1 MAGAARYRWPVVPVS
16 FHDFFSGCATVA
28 GALIGLLF
36 VALSVSPEKL
46 TGDDARAEHQVRAG
60 AAFSALVNTLVI
72 ALVAL
77 LPGASL
83 GQAGII
89 VAAAGLA
96 TTFGLVIV
104 LYLEHQQKIR
114 GDVSMLAILLALYAL
129 QLAAA
134 VQLDGSPRSVS
145 GISRLGAL
153 SIAFFLSGIASFLSG
168 IARSWQL
175 VGARDFSL
183 ASTVATVIHRPASEG
198 TRPDASE
205 QTPEAHPAASED
217 DDRGPSHA

>member
-1 MAGAARYRWPVVPVS
+1 VVPVS
-16 FHDFFSGCATVA
+16 FHDFFGGCATVA

-96 TTFGLVIV
+96 TTSALVIV
-104 LYLEHQQKIR
+104 LYREHQQKIR
-114 GDVSMLAILLALYAL
+114 GDVSMLTILLALYGL

-134 VQLDGSPRSVS
+134 VRLDGSPRSVS
-145 GISRLGAL
+145 GVSRLGVL
-153 SIAFFLSGIASFLSG
+153 SIAFFLFG

-183 ASTVATVIHRPASEG
+183 ASTVAAVIHRPAIES
-198 TRPDASE
+198 TRPDEGDQA
-205 QTPEAHPAASED
+205 TKTRPAASKD
-217 DDRGPSHA
+217 DP

>member
-1 MAGAARYRWPVVPVS
+1 MVPVS

-60 AAFSALVNTLVI
+60 AAFSALINTLVI

-96 TTFGLVIV
+96 TTSGRVVV
-104 LYLEHQQKIR
+104 LYREHQQKIYL
-114 GDVSMLAILLALYAL
+114 GDVSMLAILFALYGL
-129 QLAAA
+129 QLASA

-145 GISRLGAL
+145 GVSRQGVLL
-153 SIAFFLSGIASFLSG
+153 IAFFLFG

-183 ASTVATVIHRPASEG
+183 ASAVAAVIHRPASES
-198 TRPDASE
+198 TRPEEGERAAKAS
-205 QTPEAHPAASED
+205 PATSKD
-217 DDRGPSHA
+217 DP

>member
-1 MAGAARYRWPVVPVS
+1 LQLPASAR
-16 FHDFFSGCATVA
+16 SG
-28 GALIGLLF
+28 GPLLH
-36 VALSVSPEKL
+36 
-46 TGDDARAEHQVRAG
+46 GIRAG

-96 TTFGLVIV
+96 TTSGLVVV
-104 LYLEHQQKIR
+104 LYREHQQKISL
-114 GDVSMLAILLALYAL
+114 GDVSMLAILFGLYGL
-129 QLAAA
+129 QLASA

-145 GISRLGAL
+145 GVSRQGVLL
-153 SIAFFLSGIASFLSG
+153 IAFFLFG

-175 VGARDFSL
+175 VGARDFGV
-183 ASTVATVIHRPASEG
+183 ASTVAAVIHRPAS
-198 TRPDASE
+198 ASTHPEDGE
-205 QTPEAHPAASED
+205 QAAKANPAASKD
-217 DDRGPSHA
+217 DP

>member
-1 MAGAARYRWPVVPVS
+1 MYERLGADIGPLNRGPGVEAADQPRTSGTQANNDPGVTAAGRVRLVADGGGLENRYGARVLVGSNPTPSAQPANPAPDHAERLPCGADRGPRADGMAGAAWYLWPVVPVS

-89 VAAAGLA
+89 VAAPVWRRPSAW
-96 TTFGLVIV
+96 
-104 LYLEHQQKIR
+104 
-114 GDVSMLAILLALYAL
+114 LLCC
-129 QLAAA
+129 
-134 VQLDGSPRSVS
+134 
-145 GISRLGAL
+145 
-153 SIAFFLSGIASFLSG
+153 
-168 IARSWQL
+168 
-175 VGARDFSL
+175 
-183 ASTVATVIHRPASEG
+183 T
-198 TRPDASE
+198 
-205 QTPEAHPAASED
+205 
-217 DDRGPSHA
+217 